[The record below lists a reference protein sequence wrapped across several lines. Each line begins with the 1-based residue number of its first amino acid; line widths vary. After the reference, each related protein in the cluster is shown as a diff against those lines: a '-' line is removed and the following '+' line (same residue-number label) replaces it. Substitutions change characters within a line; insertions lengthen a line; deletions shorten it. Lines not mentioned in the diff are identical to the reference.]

1 MDLTIEVT
9 RLEQLLHRRLQTPGE
24 GVVRGVYRHSVNVE
38 TQGLFFTVLHPTPDS
53 GPACAILAEGAD
65 FSGLGV
71 LPGQTVRWE
80 RGALEMG
87 GLRLV
92 FSGATVCDC
101 RFGAQALPLP
111 DPTAAARR
119 LEALLAPAA
128 QKNAAR
134 WGEELREALDQR
146 AGGVCAALEQRA
158 DPAGAVRQLVGF
170 GPGLTPSGDD
180 ILTGLYAALRVL
192 GGGAADLEGLEKAL
206 AACAGR
212 TTQVGGWMLT
222 CALDGRWRASLQ
234 AVLAACADPALT
246 SLPAAV
252 EQLLTVGASSGYD
265 MCSGVHRALCLVS
278 RLNRSEDNG

>member
-1 MDLTIEVT
+1 MDRTIEAV

-24 GVVRGVYRHSVNVE
+24 GVVRGVYRRSVNVE
-38 TQGLFFTVLHPTPDS
+38 TQGLLFTVLHPTPDS
-53 GPACAILAEGAD
+53 GPACAILARGAD
-65 FSGLGV
+65 FSALDIV
-71 LPGQTVRWE
+71 PGQTVRW
-80 RGALEMG
+80 RHGALEMG

-92 FSGATVCDC
+92 WPGAEVCDC
-101 RFGAQALPLP
+101 RFGARALPLP
-111 DPTAAARR
+111 DPAAAACR

-134 WGEELREALDQR
+134 WGEELREALDLR

-158 DPAGAVRQLVGF
+158 DPAQQVRRLVGF

-180 ILTGLYAALRVL
+180 ILTGFYAALRVL
-192 GGGAADLEGLEKAL
+192 GGGAADLTGLENAL
-206 AACAGR
+206 AACAAR

-246 SLPAAV
+246 GLPEAV

-265 MCSGVHRALCLVS
+265 MCSGVHRALSLVS

>member
-1 MDLTIEVT
+1 MDRTIEVT

-38 TQGLFFTVLHPTPDS
+38 TQGLFFTMLHPTPDS

-65 FSGLGV
+65 FSDLGV
-71 LPGQTVRWE
+71 LPGQTVRWG

-101 RFGAQALPLP
+101 RFGARALPLP
-111 DPTAAARR
+111 DPAAAARR

-246 SLPAAV
+246 DLPAAV

>member
-1 MDLTIEVT
+1 MDRTIEVT
-9 RLEQLLHRRLQTPGE
+9 RLEQLLHWRLQTPGE

-65 FSGLGV
+65 FSDLGV

-111 DPTAAARR
+111 DPAAAARR

-146 AGGVCAALEQRA
+146 AGSVCAALEQRA

-192 GGGAADLEGLEKAL
+192 GGGAADLEGLEQAL

>member
-1 MDLTIEVT
+1 MDRTIEVT

-53 GPACAILAEGAD
+53 GPACAILARGAD
-65 FSGLGV
+65 FSDLGV

-101 RFGAQALPLP
+101 RFGARALPLP
-111 DPTAAARR
+111 DPAAAARR

-246 SLPAAV
+246 NLPAAV

>member
-1 MDLTIEVT
+1 MDRTIEVT

-53 GPACAILAEGAD
+53 GPACAILARGAD

-71 LPGQTVRWE
+71 SPGQTVRWE

-111 DPTAAARR
+111 DPAAAARR